1 MKTLKAMRNRIKKL
15 LRENLSDADNFEYQ
29 VRDVGGPVYYKR
41 KKGDDVWSFINEDEF
56 LKNSDTKNTI
66 KFVDK
71 IPKKDPYVRQIDVP
85 QEMDDR
91 LDYLKIYYTNISPN
105 DFDVSIKDKTI
116 IIKT

>member
-1 MKTLKAMRNRIKKL
+1 MKNKIRTL
-15 LRENLSDADNFEYQ
+15 LRENLNKISKFEYQ
-29 VRDVGGPVYYKR
+29 IRDIDGPVYYKR
-41 KKGDDVWSFINEDEF
+41 KKGSDVWSFINEDEF